1 MLDVNVASETV
12 ADALRTGQIGTPVAV
27 RVVSHLTADHGP
39 LERVAA
45 RTLEAASAWLNSRP
59 DQLTAFGS
67 VEAGQVS
74 TLTRF
79 VDGQTALVSV
89 GSCGVGQPLL
99 EIVVTGSR
107 GTLSWEGQSGSF
119 AIRVDGDEKE
129 LSNQANQI
137 LDRVRESLQ
146 SGCPSEF
153 GRRESNTHSGG
164 SSKSRRSDSSP
175 SPAQSAPRRRAQKP
189 PYGVLLVAGDH
200 THQPGYAA
208 ALAADKR
215 CKLIGLTDEADI
227 TPRRKKLNER
237 LARRLAIP
245 VLADLDKALARDDVH
260 IVSVCAEPKRRGRI
274 IVQAARA
281 GKHLYLDKPLAGS
294 LRDADQIISAV
305 HDAGVVAQMWS
316 LVRSQTATRVR
327 DLLRSGRLGELK
339 ATHFDL
345 TFAKGPAGTARLGKP
360 RQETAIPKQYE
371 LFDCKR
377 ELSNVGVYP
386 LVTLL
391 WSTGRQVRRVRATTG
406 NYFFQEHQK
415 NDMEDFGQ
423 MLLEL
428 DGGLTATVSVG
439 RTGWKSH
446 RSGGLNRT
454 CLIGTKETAVI
465 DSHRPRVAVWAD
477 VEPWTAPQ
485 RDPEDPMG
493 MWGGPKAEPFVPRP
507 KQAWITPSV
516 SVPVTDVGYFL
527 DCIEQG
533 RQSDVS
539 ASVATAATEVL
550 LAGYQSAATGQVVA
564 LPLPRKAT

>member
-1 MLDVNVASETV
+1 MLDVNDASETV
-12 ADALRTGQIGTPVAV
+12 TVALRTGQIGTPVAV

-45 RTLEAASAWLNSRP
+45 RTLETASAWLNSRP
-59 DQLTAFGS
+59 VQLTAFGS

-79 VDGQTALVSV
+79 AGGQTALVCV

-107 GTLSWEGQSGSF
+107 GILSWEGRSGSL
-119 AIRVDGDEKE
+119 AISGDEKE
-129 LSNQANQI
+129 LSDEANQI

-146 SGCPSEF
+146 SGRPSEF

-175 SPAQSAPRRRAQKP
+175 SPAQSAPSRRAQKP

-200 THQPGYAA
+200 THQPGYTA

-215 CKLIGLTDEADI
+215 CTLIGMTDEADI

-245 VLADLDKALARDDVH
+245 VLADLNKALARDDVH

-294 LRDADQIISAV
+294 LRDADQIVSAV
-305 HDAGVVAQMWS
+305 RDAGVVAQMLS
-316 LVRSQTATRVR
+316 QVRSQTATCIR
-327 DLLRSGRLGELK
+327 DLIGSGRLGELE
-339 ATHFDL
+339 AAHFDL

-391 WSTGRQVRRVRATTG
+391 WSTGRRVRRVRATTG

-477 VEPWTAPQ
+477 VEPWIAPQ
-485 RDPEDPMG
+485 PDPEDPMG
-493 MWGGPKAEPFVPRP
+493 MWGGPKTEPFVPSP

-516 SVPVTDVGYFL
+516 SVPLTDVGYFL

-539 ASVATAATEVL
+539 ASVAAAATEVL